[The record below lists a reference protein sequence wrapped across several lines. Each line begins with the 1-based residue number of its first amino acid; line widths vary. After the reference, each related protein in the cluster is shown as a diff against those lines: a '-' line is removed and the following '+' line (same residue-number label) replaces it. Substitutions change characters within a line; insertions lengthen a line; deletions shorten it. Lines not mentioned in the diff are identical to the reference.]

1 MLGFNAKLFRK
12 PIVSI
17 KSNNQKM
24 WERKIVD
31 ILIVHVLVD
40 RLYMVNSFGKRLIT
54 GIEKEEEAKK
64 KKEKRKKQ
72 INDVYFNDDIVRL
85 DVFLWLYISIVHSVS
100 QFGTFL
106 IGRFERFNC
115 SFQIKSNA
123 TLQFFDLCN
132 KMKWNNK
139 ESSFKSTQ
147 T

>member
-64 KKEKRKKQ
+64 KKERSK
-72 INDVYFNDDIVRL
+72 
-85 DVFLWLYISIVHSVS
+85 
-100 QFGTFL
+100 
-106 IGRFERFNC
+106 
-115 SFQIKSNA
+115 
-123 TLQFFDLCN
+123 
-132 KMKWNNK
+132 
-139 ESSFKSTQ
+139 
-147 T
+147 